1 MKSRFF
7 LLDGLTFRV
16 LSQDPVIRHVYV
28 GPLTMWHV
36 FTGPSWAA
44 TCITW
49 SEARSQSLTCLSQ
62 EATNT
67 LLPSSDQQT
76 SSTGPPMVF
85 MDFGTVAPFCS
96 TSQQRTVLSQLPAIR
111 KFFCTVLGLN
121 SSAETESSGGEA
133 TSKSFIRLVDCV
145 APNMIFCFRCRKM
158 FVFILFRRRRRTYR
172 LSVFS
177 TRAEKYDQA
186 VPETAMREPDD
197 SLSILIELPYWRETK
212 LISKSKKLSS

>member
-1 MKSRFF
+1 MKSRFT

-16 LSQDPVIRHVYV
+16 LSQEPVIRHVYV

-76 SSTGPPMVF
+76 SDMSAPPTDDNQCFVDVRLIDFAHTAFVPRNGSMLPTPAAAPVHHGPDGGFLTG
-85 MDFGTVAPFCS
+85 
-96 TSQQRTVLSQLPAIR
+96 L
-111 KFFCTVLGLN
+111 
-121 SSAETESSGGEA
+121 
-133 TSKSFIRLVDCV
+133 
-145 APNMIFCFRCRKM
+145 
-158 FVFILFRRRRRTYR
+158 
-172 LSVFS
+172 
-177 TRAEKYDQA
+177 
-186 VPETAMREPDD
+186 D
-197 SLSILIELPYWRETK
+197 SLNRLLNEILAEERI
-212 LISKSKKLSS
+212 